1 MYVLMKALC
10 CSESGNENQP
20 NFHIKCENFNY
31 KFIWW
36 IGGLGCSTSY
46 IWGKDIQRPGF
57 SESDDIG
64 PTRLE
69 EPPSL
74 KGNKLY
80 LKSTNKPYLT

>member
-1 MYVLMKALC
+1 MYVPMKALC
-10 CSESGNENQP
+10 CSESGNSEEFPHNA
-20 NFHIKCENFNY
+20 ENFNY
-31 KFIWW
+31 KFIWS

-57 SESDDIG
+57 SELDDTG

-80 LKSTNKPYLT
+80 LRSVHKPYLT